1 MARHGGHGGE
11 SDPLGKPGGSRRGP
25 SEIVARARGG
35 DPEAQATLAANALP
49 RLTVSL
55 RTYGADPEL
64 AADLAQE
71 ALAVAL
77 DRIETL
83 RGDDET
89 AFRSWTIG
97 IGRRLLARERRAR
110 GRLPTVS
117 LDVPGATGGEQARQ
131 DPLGQGAM
139 ATRTR
144 VRRVLARL
152 PADVRELLL
161 ARWVDEEPV
170 ESAAARTGISA
181 AAMRKRLAR
190 AARRFREVYDNEQEG
205 EHE

>member
-1 MARHGGHGGE
+1 
-11 SDPLGKPGGSRRGP
+11 
-25 SEIVARARGG
+25 
-35 DPEAQATLAANALP
+35 
-49 RLTVSL
+49 
-55 RTYGADPEL
+55 
-64 AADLAQE
+64 
-71 ALAVAL
+71 VAL

-117 LDVPGATGGEQARQ
+117 LDVPGAAGAEQARQ
-131 DPLGQGAM
+131 DPPEQGAM

-144 VRRVLARL
+144 VRRALARL

-161 ARWVDEEPV
+161 VRWVDEEPV
-170 ESAAARTGISA
+170 ESAAARTGISV
-181 AAMRKRLAR
+181 AAMRKRLTR
-190 AARRFREVYDNEQEG
+190 AARRFQEVYDNEREG
-205 EHE
+205 EHG